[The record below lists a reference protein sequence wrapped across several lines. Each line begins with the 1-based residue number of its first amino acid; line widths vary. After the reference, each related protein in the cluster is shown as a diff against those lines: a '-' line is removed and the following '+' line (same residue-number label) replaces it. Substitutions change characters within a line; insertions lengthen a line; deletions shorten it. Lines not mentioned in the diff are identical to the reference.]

1 MSREIDQEGTVV
13 IKIHPDESD
22 QEFPCDMCK
31 NVFTEMSSFELH
43 IATEHLKQFSF
54 VLSEASNVHKQANL
68 IEHLYKQD
76 ENNFEVKTI
85 FQIDLVDN
93 PDEDGLDQ
101 DK

>member
-1 MSREIDQEGTVV
+1 MV

-93 PDEDGLDQ
+93 PDEDELDQ